1 MKFKEAIKLQAE
13 ALQEAESS
21 DENYNATIKDIEM
34 LLKSIQK
41 QVKNHQ
47 KKQKSDPKNW
57 GFTGDVSTVKDA
69 LLVAANTLG

>member
-1 MKFKEAIKLQAE
+1 MKFKD
-13 ALQEAESS
+13 ALKEIQEAESS

-57 GFTGDVSTVKDA
+57 GFTGDVNTLKDT
-69 LLVAANTLG
+69 LLVAANTLE